1 MQPSTASDRR
11 PGPDGSAAMGSKVRL
26 ASGSPSW
33 CLWTVYLPPLL
44 TTSTYHLYLP
54 PLLTTSTYLLS
65 LPPLLT
71 SSTYL
76 RASVR
81 AHSSGPKTSG
91 DYRRGRTGGQRPA
104 AQAAQNQPALRPA
117 PRLTSASLGR
127 IPSAHLRC
135 PTTPSSLPGSGRIDA
150 RSLGRPASPLRTARS
165 ARTADI
171 ARPLS

>member
-33 CLWTVYLPPLL
+33 CLWTVSLPPLL

-54 PLLTTSTYLLS
+54 PLLTSSPYLLY
-65 LPPLLT
+65 LPPC
-71 SSTYL
+71 L

>member
-54 PLLTTSTYLLS
+54 PLLTSSPYLLY
-65 LPPLLT
+65 LPPC
-71 SSTYL
+71 L

-91 DYRRGRTGGQRPA
+91 DYRRGRTGGQRQA

-171 ARPLS
+171 AQPPS